1 MHPFFEFTIFGFLVH
16 VMVVVFQFTT
26 PNPFEQIEKIWFPF
40 LVIFPLASGVLGIAI
55 KHQEKRLASEELLI
69 NQKLLLQSSIDSPKS
84 MEIYTIDKDMNYLTF
99 NSFHAYSMKLYY
111 GIDIKEGMNFLSCI
125 TNPLF
130 KDQIKKEIDLTLQG
144 TEHLVQSEIIL
155 SPGKYYE
162 TLYTPLFDLKK
173 QIKGVTIFSH
183 DVTERKQS
191 EEAITYL
198 SYHDPLTSLKNRRYY
213 QEELERLEKAPNLP
227 FTFVLFDINGLK
239 IMNDAFGHQMGDV
252 LLKKVSE
259 IVKKILNPEFPFM
272 RIGGDEFV
280 FIAYHQTEKETLK
293 LVDRCKVLLEKETI
307 NGMNISVSFGVEE
320 RKNNISINEIVKKAE
335 TKMYRNKLFE
345 VSSSRN
351 ETIRTIL
358 NTLHVKNK
366 REESHSKRVSF
377 ICQKIGQ
384 MLLLRKEEISL
395 LKLMGNLHDI
405 GKIAVDE
412 AILNKPTRL
421 TDEEWNEI
429 KRHPE
434 IGYRIL
440 LTSPDYAEIAEDIL
454 AHHERWDGKG
464 YPRGIQKTDIP
475 FRARIIAI
483 ADAYDAMT
491 SSRPYRS
498 ALTKQF
504 AMEEITKNAG
514 TQFDPD
520 IALRFVKAF
529 EEKEL

>member
-1 MHPFFEFTIFGFLVH
+1 KNMC
-16 VMVVVFQFTT
+16 
-26 PNPFEQIEKIWFPF
+26 
-40 LVIFPLASGVLGIAI
+40 
-55 KHQEKRLASEELLI
+55 
-69 NQKLLLQSSIDSPKS
+69 
-84 MEIYTIDKDMNYLTF
+84 YLTF
-99 NSFHAYSMKLYY
+99 NKFHAASMKLYY
-111 GIDIKEGMNFLSCI
+111 GIDIKEGMNFIDCI
-125 TNPLF
+125 SDAKFQSQLKN
-130 KDQIKKEIDLTLQG
+130 EIELTLLGQ
-144 TEHLVQSEIIL
+144 ERIVQSEIIL

-162 TLYTPLFDLKK
+162 TLYTPLFDRNKE
-173 QIKGVTIFSH
+173 IIGVTVFSH
-183 DVTERKQS
+183 DVTSRKKS

-198 SYHDPLTSLKNRRYY
+198 SYHDPLTGLKNRRYY
-213 QEELERLEKAPNLP
+213 QEELERLEKAPFFT

-239 IMNDAFGHQMGDV
+239 IMNDAFGHQMGDE
-252 LLKKVSE
+252 LLKKVADLT
-259 IVKKILNPEFPFM
+259 KKIIPQEFPFM

-280 FIAYHQTEKETLK
+280 FILYNTLEKDGLKFVDQCRSILEKETLG
-293 LVDRCKVLLEKETI
+293 
-307 NGMNISVSFGVEE
+307 GMTISVSFGVEE
-320 RKNNISINEIVKKAE
+320 RKEGNSINETIKKAE
-335 TKMYRNKLFE
+335 MKMYRNKLFE

-351 ETIRTIL
+351 EAIRTIL

-366 REESHSKRVSF
+366 REEFHSKRVSF

-384 MLLLRKEEISL
+384 MLMLRKEEISL

-405 GKIAVDE
+405 GKIAIDD
-412 AILNKPTRL
+412 AILNKPTKL

-464 YPRGIQKTDIP
+464 YPRGLKGNDIP
-475 FRARIIAI
+475 LRARIIAI

-498 ALTKQF
+498 ALSKQY
-504 AMEEITKNAG
+504 AMDEVKKNAG

-520 IALRFVKAF
+520 IALKFVKTF
-529 EEKEL
+529 EDKEI